1 MMKKP
6 HTIPAYDHE
15 LEALRG
21 LLETMGD
28 RAEGILAGT
37 LDALQDR
44 NVAEARRLVTLDNE
58 LDTLE
63 MTIDRTC
70 LTLLARWQPVASDL
84 RFIATALKAVT
95 DLERVG
101 DQSVNI
107 CERVA
112 AADDA
117 PPLQPPVD
125 LMTLGR
131 TAQALVQDALRALR
145 EENPALA
152 EHVIAATSRA
162 DLLARQVLRA
172 CFEALRRDPQRLHQA
187 TSTYEIA
194 SCLRRIAAHASNIA
208 ELVIFLVR
216 GEDVRHPDNPS
227 PTEGGRHEA

>member
-1 MMKKP
+1 MKKP

-15 LEALRG
+15 LEGLRG

-37 LDALQDR
+37 LDALEDR
-44 NVAEARRLVTLDNE
+44 NVAEARRLVTLDND

-63 MTIDRTC
+63 MTVDRTC

-112 AADDA
+112 ASDDA
-117 PPLQPPVD
+117 PPLQSPVD

-131 TAQALVQDALRALR
+131 TAQALVHDALRALR
-145 EENPALA
+145 EENTALA
-152 EHVIAATSRA
+152 ELVIAATSRA
-162 DLLARQVLRA
+162 DLLARDVLRA
-172 CFEALRRDPQRLHQA
+172 CFEALRRDPERIHEV
-187 TSTYEIA
+187 TSTHGDRQLSA
-194 SCLRRIAAHASNIA
+194 PHRRARQQHC
-208 ELVIFLVR
+208 
-216 GEDVRHPDNPS
+216 
-227 PTEGGRHEA
+227 